1 MTLAT
6 VLTLVRGGLLGPTVA
21 AVLGGHWA
29 AALGLFLGAL
39 ATDVLD
45 GWVARR
51 TRQVTL
57 AGQLLDPIVDKL
69 FYLGLFSALAA
80 VGRVP
85 VLALALFAVPQIG
98 LGVGTLVLWKRR
110 GEFTAEGPGKA
121 AAGVT
126 GLAAGLVLLTPEG
139 VWAFWG
145 AVGAQFIAALY
156 YLVRRA
162 RGRTPVGAPPPTP
175 PTPH

>member
-1 MTLAT
+1 MTWAT
-6 VLTLVRGGLLGPTVA
+6 LLTLVRGGLLVPTVVS
-21 AVLGGHWA
+21 VLGGRWTA
-29 AALGLFLGAL
+29 AFLLFLGAL

-57 AGQLLDPIVDKL
+57 AGQLLDPAVDKL
-69 FYLGLFSALAA
+69 FYVGLFSALAA
-80 VGRVP
+80 AGRVSP
-85 VLALALFAVPQIG
+85 LAVGLFVLPQLG
-98 LGVGTLVLWKRR
+98 LGVGTLVLWGRR
-110 GEFTAEGPGKA
+110 GEFAAEGPGKA

-126 GLAAGLVLLTPEG
+126 AAVAGVLLVAPRSG
-139 VWAFWG
+139 WVLWV
-145 AVGAQFIAALY
+145 AVGAQFTAALY

-175 PTPH
+175 PTLP